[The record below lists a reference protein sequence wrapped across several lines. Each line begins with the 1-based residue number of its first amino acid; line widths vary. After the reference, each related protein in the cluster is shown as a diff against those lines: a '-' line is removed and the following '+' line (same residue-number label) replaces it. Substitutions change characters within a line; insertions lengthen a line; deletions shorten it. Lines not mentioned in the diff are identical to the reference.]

1 MSSNELKNLKQGYI
15 KTQLSEETVSKDPIN
30 QFKQWYAEA
39 EKSEVLE
46 PSASILSTADKNSF
60 PSARTVLLK
69 GVEER
74 GFVFY
79 TNYISKKAKDLSENP
94 NASLLFLW
102 KELERQVRIEG
113 KVEKVSGQDSEKYFH
128 SRPKESQIS
137 AWVSVQSS
145 IIPDRKYLDDKF
157 EEYNKKFGDGE
168 IPLPDYWGGYIL
180 LPLYFEFWQGREN
193 RLHDRICY
201 KKENK
206 GWKIFRLA
214 P

>member
-46 PSASILSTADKNSF
+46 PSASILSTADKNSL

-157 EEYNKKFGDGE
+157 EEYNKKFGGGE

-206 GWKIFRLA
+206 GW
-214 P
+214 

>member
-1 MSSNELKNLKQGYI
+1 MSSNELKKSKQGYI

-157 EEYNKKFGDGE
+157 EEYNKKFGGGE

>member
-1 MSSNELKNLKQGYI
+1 MSSNELKKSKQGYI

-137 AWVSVQSS
+137 AWISAQSS
-145 IIPDRKYLDDKF
+145 IIPDRKFLDDKF
-157 EEYNKKFGDGE
+157 EEYNKKFG
-168 IPLPDYWGGYIL
+168 GGA
-180 LPLYFEFWQGREN
+180 
-193 RLHDRICY
+193 C
-201 KKENK
+201 
-206 GWKIFRLA
+206 
-214 P
+214 